1 MSYFQ
6 PLITSAFSSIAV
18 NRSIYADRSTGITRG
33 ETENKETDG
42 VALGNQIGSVQGNEK
57 VGGIEK
63 SGKTERAFDPTVEDP
78 DKGKP
83 KSASGDVLDL
93 SANAQRL
100 LDSEAK
106 TEEEGAVAQAKAE
119 LNALA
124 DANAEESIVEQS
136 RADRLAATENSE
148 DKIELQS
155 EDSAEAGQGAS
166 AAGSELTPEEEQQ
179 VKELKA
185 RDAEVRLHEQQHVSA
200 GGAYVNGGPT
210 YTYQTG
216 PDGNRYAIGGEVSID
231 VSEVEGDPQ
240 ATIQK
245 MQTVAQAATA
255 PAEPSGQD
263 YKVATAARQTEAKA
277 RAELSRQ
284 QTGELGTKSD
294 EEDSSGRLATSPEV
308 DSAKQKSD
316 ESSLAGTPSAISNDL
331 SATNDSDGVD
341 GKSNDKSTKSGQNV
355 SGQSAASSFEKAAES
370 ADSAVRNTGPIS
382 AYQAQSKM
390 VSGQTNGMSFSAFA

>member
-42 VALGNQIGSVQGNEK
+42 VALGNQIGSVRGNEK

-63 SGKTERAFDPTVEDP
+63 SGKTEQTFDPTIEDP

-100 LDSEAK
+100 LENETR

-119 LNALA
+119 FNARA
-124 DANAEESIVEQS
+124 EANAEESISEQS
-136 RADRLAATENSE
+136 RADRLTATENSE
-148 DKIELQS
+148 DKIELRS

-166 AAGSELTPEEEQQ
+166 ASSASELTPEEEQQ

-263 YKVATAARQTEAKA
+263 YKVAAAARQTEAKA

-284 QTGELGTKSD
+284 QSEGVGGRS
-294 EEDSSGRLATSPEV
+294 EEESSSERLATSPEV
-308 DSAKQKSD
+308 DSTKKNSD
-316 ESSLAGTPSAISNDL
+316 ESHLAGTPAAISNGP
-331 SATNDSDGVD
+331 STTNDSDAVK
-341 GKSNDKSTKSGQNV
+341 GKSAEKSTESG
-355 SGQSAASSFEKAAES
+355 STPTSSFEKAAES
-370 ADSAVRNTGPIS
+370 AKSAVQNSGPIS
-382 AYQAQSKM
+382 AYQSQSKM
-390 VSGQTNGMSFSAFA
+390 VSGQTNGAHFSAFV